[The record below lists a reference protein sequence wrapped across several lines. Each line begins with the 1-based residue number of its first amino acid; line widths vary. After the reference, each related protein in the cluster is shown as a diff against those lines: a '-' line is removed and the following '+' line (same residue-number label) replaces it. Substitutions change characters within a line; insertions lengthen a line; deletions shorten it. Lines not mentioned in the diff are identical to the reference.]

1 MDPVKNSEGYTDT
14 VPYEVDKNMAKEY
27 EAVRKLVRTIHYICE
42 LAGFSIQGRI
52 VLVNKKNGKIW
63 R

>member
-1 MDPVKNSEGYTDT
+1 MKNSEGYTDT

>member
-1 MDPVKNSEGYTDT
+1 MDLMKNSEGYTDT

-27 EAVRKLVRTIHYICE
+27 EAVRKLVRTIRYICE

>member
-1 MDPVKNSEGYTDT
+1 
-14 VPYEVDKNMAKEY
+14 MAKEY